1 MRPPLRLPDKQE
13 RKEYMKET
21 CMAAI
26 AKAVIEFDDYG
37 RLQFELWLQGWRE
50 NQHFTKIVTG
60 YPLGRGHVGATIFEG
75 DARGVVALMR
85 IMDVVGVSSWDWLE
99 NKAVRI
105 LEDEMNGGI
114 HTIGNATKDKWLDL
128 HEIFFP
134 HAVKRRA
141 DFQFGEADPE
151 TREI

>member
-1 MRPPLRLPDKQE
+1 
-13 RKEYMKET
+13 MKET
-21 CMAAI
+21 CMAVI
-26 AKAVIEFDDYG
+26 TKAVIEFDDYG

-50 NQHFTKIVTG
+50 NQHFTKIITG
-60 YPLGRGHVGATIFEG
+60 YPLGRGHVGATNFEG
-75 DARGVVALMR
+75 KARGVVALMR

-99 NKAVRI
+99 NRYVRI
-105 LEDEMNGGI
+105 LDDEMNGGI
-114 HTIGNATKDKWLDL
+114 HTIGNATEDKWLDL
-128 HEIFFP
+128 HDIFYP

>member
-1 MRPPLRLPDKQE
+1 
-13 RKEYMKET
+13 MKET
-21 CMAAI
+21 CMAVI
-26 AKAVIEFDDYG
+26 TKAVIEFDDYG

-50 NQHFTKIVTG
+50 NQHFTKIITG

-75 DARGVVALMR
+75 EARGVVALMR

-99 NKAVRI
+99 NKAIRI

-114 HTIGNATKDKWLDL
+114 HTIGNVTEDKWLDL
-128 HEIFFP
+128 YEIFYP
-134 HAVKRRA
+134 HAVKRSA
-141 DFQFGEADPE
+141 GVQFGEADPE